1 MTAAP
6 LPSGPKLLF
15 RGLLLIGVLVA
26 AGLLLREIDDGR
38 LFNSGWIDAR
48 IRDEGPVGL
57 ALFLAAGT
65 MFTAFG
71 FPRQVVCFL
80 GGYAF
85 GFLGGTGMALTATVS
100 GCGVAFL
107 FARLVGRDLI
117 GPRLPPRILA
127 VDKFIGNHPFSLTLL
142 IRLLPLGSNLATN
155 LVAGLSSA
163 ALLPFLAASAL
174 GHLPQTIVFSLIGSG
189 INVDPEARIGLGV
202 VLFALSMLL
211 GVKLYQRFREN
222 GAIGAAI
229 EAVIGNGTQ
238 AKADTPTPPATGT
251 PRHDE

>member
-1 MTAAP
+1 LSTARRPIRA
-6 LPSGPKLLF
+6 KLF
-15 RGLLLIGVLVA
+15 VRGLLLIAVLVA
-26 AGLLLREIDDGR
+26 AGFLLREIDAGR
-38 LFNSGWIDAR
+38 LFNSGWVDVQ
-48 IRDEGPVGL
+48 IRG
-57 ALFLAAGT
+57 AGT
-65 MFTAFG
+65 SGWLLFIVAGTVFTAFG

-85 GFLGGTGMALTATVS
+85 GFVVGTGVALAATVS

-107 FARLVGRDLI
+107 FAQLMGRDLI
-117 GPRLPPRILA
+117 APRLPPKLLKA
-127 VDKFIGNHPFSLTLL
+127 DKFFGDHPFSLTLL

-174 GHLPQTIVFSLIGSG
+174 GHLPQTVVFSLIGSG

-202 VLFALSMLL
+202 LLFALSMTL
-211 GVKLYQRFREN
+211 GVKLYQRFRDN

-229 EAVIGNGTQ
+229 EAVIGNGNSENHGVKDD
-238 AKADTPTPPATGT
+238 AGDPDTAV
-251 PRHDE
+251 

>member
-1 MTAAP
+1 MTGSP
-6 LPSGPKLLF
+6 TLPSAKLLI
-15 RGLLLIGVLVA
+15 RGLLLISVLVA
-26 AGLLLREIDDGR
+26 AGLLLKEMDSGR
-38 LFNSGWIDAR
+38 LFNAGWIDSH
-48 IRDEGPVGL
+48 IRGEGATGWV
-57 ALFLAAGT
+57 LFILAGT
-65 MFTAFG
+65 LFTAFG

-85 GFLGGTGMALTATVS
+85 GFLVGTGIALAATVS

-107 FARLVGRDLI
+107 FARLMGRDLI
-117 GPRLPPRILA
+117 APRLPPRILKA
-127 VDKFIGNHPFSLTLL
+127 DRFFGEHPFALTLL

-174 GHLPQTIVFSLIGSG
+174 GHLPQTVVFSLVGSG

-222 GAIGAAI
+222 GALGAAI
-229 EAVIGNGTQ
+229 GAVIGNGE
-238 AKADTPTPPATGT
+238 AIREKVAGRAGDKDAAA
-251 PRHDE
+251 